1 MFYPKQKT
9 THRDKEEEREEG
21 AISLFAC
28 VRAQGKSLFPCRLC
42 LCAGWAATCRV
53 TGADSGWRGPRPGA
67 RSGLRRQSGT
77 RRRAAAGAV
86 GRGGAGTRSPTSR
99 RTTPTP
105 SGSPRSG
112 PRGSTRAR
120 RSAWAAPVAA
130 PSVPGAEVRCLVS
143 VHSAVP
149 ASQRTLHSAKMREE
163 RKTKV
168 KERRRSRQSFLSFFC
183 FPFFFFVF
191 ESCARRE
198 GVCEDRW
205 SKRQQWLQLHL
216 CHHCPH
222 VVFLTLTTILL
233 RSDALARL
241 SARASTRARNSAG
254 SSRCSDESCR
264 MACSCDASTM

>member
-1 MFYPKQKT
+1 MFYPKQKKQHT
-9 THRDKEEEREEG
+9 ETKRRKREEG

-53 TGADSGWRGPRPGA
+53 TGAGSGWRGPRPGA

-168 KERRRSRQSFLSFFC
+168 KERRRSRQSFLSFFA
-183 FPFFFFVF
+183 FLFFFFVF

-198 GVCEDRW
+198 GV
-205 SKRQQWLQLHL
+205 
-216 CHHCPH
+216 
-222 VVFLTLTTILL
+222 
-233 RSDALARL
+233 
-241 SARASTRARNSAG
+241 
-254 SSRCSDESCR
+254 
-264 MACSCDASTM
+264 